1 MDRQPGA
8 PAMMI
13 RETLLCL
20 SLVVL
25 IASACPALE
34 LFEDFDKPGN
44 PNDRHEV
51 TWSYTDQMLP
61 VKSWDEFIPGDGYAH
76 ITFDAVRE
84 NDRDIERERWPFQM
98 IFFES
103 VGPGHRLEMRAK
115 NTVISGVGSFI
126 FTYTE
131 KGGGVDEID
140 IEIVG
145 NDTHVEPKEHPTG
158 VDDGGWTDARFNTWE
173 LADRRTLQP
182 AISHKQPVV
191 DADGKKISLDDGKFH
206 IYTIDWAPE
215 RVDFAI
221 DGVHQQT
228 ITGVVPKTPS
238 ALLVGVRHMSWTGAL
253 DWKGTRT
260 MLVDWIRVKPLER
273 D

>member
-1 MDRQPGA
+1 MI
-8 PAMMI
+8 I
-13 RETLLCL
+13 REVLLCL
-20 SLVVL
+20 ALVML
-25 IASACPALE
+25 LASACPALE
-34 LFEDFDKPGN
+34 LFEDFDKPGD

-51 TWSYTDQMLP
+51 TWHYTDQMLP
-61 VKSWDEFIPGDGYAH
+61 VKGWDEFIPGDGYAH
-76 ITFDAVRE
+76 ITIDAIRE
-84 NDRDIERERWPFQM
+84 NDRDIERQRWPFQM
-98 IFFES
+98 IHFNS

-182 AISHKQPVV
+182 AISHKQPIVN
-191 DADGKKISLDDGKFH
+191 AKGERISHDDGEFH
-206 IYTIDWAPE
+206 VYTIDWAPD

-238 ALLVGVRHMSWTGAL
+238 DLLVGVRHMSWTGPL
-253 DWKGTRT
+253 NWEGKRT
-260 MLVDWIRVKPLER
+260 MLVDWIRVTPLKR
-273 D
+273 DRSGETGNG